1 MPPSSDVNFVAAC
14 RVDELPMGA
23 RRVVKLEG
31 KQIALFNGE
40 KGVFACNNRCPHEG
54 YPLSQGKLTE
64 GCILTCNWHN
74 WKFDMAAGTTLVGAD
89 KLRRYP
95 VEVRGGEIWLDI
107 ADPPPEVVV
116 ARALDSLQESFQSH
130 EYGRMAREL
139 VRLTRAGGDALEAV
153 RQAIHWSHEQFEFGA
168 THAHGAAADWLAIR
182 DAYGGDEATKLLPLL
197 EIIGHVN
204 WDSLREARFPFAEGS
219 QDYSAAALVAAIEAE
234 DEKSAVRLVRGAL
247 AEGLGYDGIAP
258 ALYEA
263 ALAHYQDFGHSAIYV
278 VKLGDLSAKL
288 GASVAE
294 PLLLLLVRSLVY
306 ARREDLIPEFSHYR
320 DALAA
325 MAGAGSA
332 PLAPEDVFKTS
343 VNKALDR
350 VVAGAGD
357 AAQTYDV
364 LLEAAA
370 RQMLHFNL
378 EIQGLSNNPV
388 SQNASWLDFT
398 HEITF
403 ANAVRRICARRP
415 DLWPQALLQMAC
427 FLGRNGAFVN
437 GNLDESVW
445 QVRDPKTFLDDQFRK
460 LFDHGQ
466 FEYIV
471 SCHLVKLLSAAADEW
486 RCKPGA
492 RWQAP
497 LFAAVN
503 RFLHSPLKRKHALRT
518 VNQAIALVGAE
529 D

>member
-1 MPPSSDVNFVAAC
+1 MPTSPDADFVLAC
-14 RVDELPMGA
+14 GLDELPVGA
-23 RRVVKLEG
+23 RRVVKLDG
-31 KQIALFNGE
+31 KQIALFHGE
-40 KGVFACNNRCPHEG
+40 KGVYACNNRCPHEG
-54 YPLSQGKLTE
+54 YPLSEGKLSE

-74 WKFDMAAGTTLVGAD
+74 WKFDLDAGKTLVGED

-95 VEVRGGEIWLDI
+95 AEVRDGKIWLDVS
-107 ADPPPEVVV
+107 DPPP
-116 ARALDSLQESFQSH
+116 AQIIAGALDSLQDSFQNH

-139 VRLTRAGGDALEAV
+139 VRLTRAGGDPLEAP

-182 DAYGGDEATKLLPLL
+182 EAYGGGEASDLVPLL
-197 EIIGHVN
+197 EIIGHLN
-204 WDSLREARFPFAEGS
+204 WDSLRAARFPYAEGRR
-219 QDYSAAALVAAIEAE
+219 DYSGPALVAALQEE
-234 DEKSAVRLVRGAL
+234 DEASAVRLVRGAL
-247 AEGLGYDGIAP
+247 AQGLDYDGIAP

-278 VKLGDLSAKL
+278 VKIGDLIARL
-288 GASVAE
+288 GPEVAE
-294 PLLLLLVRSLVY
+294 PLLLLLVRSLAY
-306 ARREDLIPEFSHYR
+306 ARREDLIPEFSHYG

-325 MAGAGSA
+325 MAGAGKE
-332 PLAPEDVFKTS
+332 LFEPEDVFKTS
-343 VNKALDR
+343 VNKALER
-350 VVAGAGD
+350 VVAGGSD
-357 AAQTYDV
+357 AAGTYDV

-370 RQMLHFNL
+370 RQMLHFKL
-378 EIQGLSNNPV
+378 EIQSRSDNPV
-388 SQNASWLDFT
+388 SQNVSWLDFT
-398 HEITF
+398 HAITF

-415 DLWPQALLQMAC
+415 DLWPAGLLQMAC

-437 GNLDESVW
+437 GDLDEAVW
-445 QVRDPKTFLDDQFRK
+445 RVRDPASFLDDQFRA

-471 SCHLVKLLSAAADEW
+471 SCHLVKLLSAVADEW
-486 RCKPGA
+486 RAKPGA

-497 LFAAVN
+497 LFAALN